1 MFDVQ
6 EILQKKEDLH
16 PELQA
21 HFCHLS
27 SGVPCIKHPLI
38 YSIFHTENINALTNK
53 RYELIKS
60 QVELALKENDISRY
74 VFLHE
79 RPYRLTAFDKAI
91 SFLNLKI
98 SNKDY
103 WELLGSIWTDTENS
117 WQSLE
122 LWKYY
127 FSSDRP
133 CSEYLMDKQERKA
146 FRNLPD
152 KLTIYRGYVPNK
164 NKNGLSYTLDETT
177 ANWFSNRFNNHLV
190 SLKAKSN
197 KNGNVL
203 KRVVN
208 KSDVLAFFNGRN
220 EDEILLKPKY
230 LL

>member
-1 MFDVQ
+1 MFDMFDVQ

-21 HFCHLS
+21 HLCHLP

-38 YSIFHTENINALTNK
+38 YSIFHLDNHNALTNK
-53 RYELIKS
+53 RYEIIKADV
-60 QVELALKENDISRY
+60 QDALEQKDISRY
-74 VFLHE
+74 VFRHE
-79 RPYRLTAFDKAI
+79 RPYRLNAFDRAI

-117 WQSLE
+117 WQELE
-122 LWKYY
+122 LWKYH

-133 CSEYLMDKQERKA
+133 CSEYLMNKQERKA
-146 FRNLPD
+146 FKNLPD

-177 ANWFSNRFNNHLV
+177 ANWFSNRYN
-190 SLKAKSN
+190 KSN
-197 KNGNVL
+197 TKDGKVL
-203 KRVVN
+203 KRIVN
-208 KSDVLAFFNGRN
+208 KSDVLAYFNGRN
-220 EDEILLKPKY
+220 EEEILIKPKF
-230 LL
+230 

>member
-1 MFDVQ
+1 MFDVA

-21 HFCHLS
+21 HFGYLADT
-27 SGVPCIKHPLI
+27 GVPCIKHPLI
-38 YSIFHTENINALTNK
+38 YSIFHVDNLNALTNK
-53 RYELIKS
+53 RFELIKAN
-60 QVELALKENDISRY
+60 VESALKENDISTY

-79 RPYRLTAFDKAI
+79 RPYRLIAFNKAI

-117 WQSLE
+117 WESSD
-122 LWKYY
+122 LWKRH

-146 FRNLPD
+146 FKNLPD
-152 KLTIYRGYVPNK
+152 KLTIYRGYVPNQ
-164 NKNGLSYTLDETT
+164 NEEGLSYTLDKST
-177 ANWFSNRFNNHLV
+177 AEWFANRF
-190 SLKAKSN
+190 S
-197 KNGNVL
+197 KNGKVI

-208 KSDVLAFFNGRN
+208 KSDVLAYFTGRN
-220 EDEILLKPKY
+220 EDEILLKPNVI
-230 LL
+230 